1 MADVL
6 YEALK
11 PSLMSGGLSADLQ
24 KELGLN
30 DYGFN
35 NWANIARRQGNQIAF
50 NAASALG
57 LMDAY
62 NTTYN
67 LGLTH
72 DEIAK
77 GITRFRA
84 WHANRFGSDQLDA
97 TSSVAAVAAQSL
109 AEAMVAKGQD
119 GWGSA
124 FWQDMAKPGGE
135 LQKSNDAALSSGL
148 AAYENVTKTFNTWKF
163 ILGEGFADGQHYTYG
178 GGGGGFGDFLIA
190 VAPLVIAGVA
200 GASALGWGGLA
211 GTAGEAAAAGALSE
225 SAALAAADAAAGLIP
240 ANTGGM
246 FVGTEGLLG
255 GTGNAIADSAL
266 NGAVQSGITSA
277 VTGRDPVQGALSG
290 AAGGLLGTAGL
301 GQQVA
306 SGVGATGDAGAA
318 ITSGVNAAASTAAST
333 AIAGGS
339 FSDIL
344 ENSLT
349 SGITQGA
356 GSYVSNVLDSGSTA
370 IDRGVGGAV
379 TGGLNAAI
387 TGGDVGAGLLTSGL
401 SGAAGG
407 AATDAGYG
415 PEVAGVAQNV
425 TGGLLN
431 SALQEETAIQVPAPT
446 TTTPAPS
453 GGLSFSDIVPQF
465 KDVTR
470 STEWGD
476 RLLSAGRI

>member
-1 MADVL
+1 MASDLL

-11 PSLMSGGLSADLQ
+11 PFVGAGWLNQQAS
-24 KELGLN
+24 GLN
-30 DYGFN
+30 DFGWRNYV
-35 NWANIARRQGNQIAF
+35 AIAGNR
-50 NAASALG
+50 ASFDPSESLQ
-57 LMDAY
+57 LMRTW
-62 NTTYN
+62 NTTYG
-67 LGLTH
+67 LGLS
-72 DEIAK
+72 DAEIAT
-77 GITRFRA
+77 GIKKFGD
-84 WHANRFGSDQLDA
+84 WHVQRFGGGLAAD
-97 TSSVAAVAAQSL
+97 SSIPAVAAQSL
-109 AEAMVAKGQD
+109 AEAITAKG
-119 GWGSA
+119 GNGYGST
-124 FWQDMAKPGGE
+124 FWQDVAKPGGVLE
-135 LQKSNDAALSSGL
+135 MGNAAAIQKGKDAL
-148 AAYENVTKTFNTWKF
+148 AAIQTDWDNNIAVHGSGIT
-163 ILGEGFADGQHYTYG
+163 DGVSRSYG
-178 GGGGGFGDFLIA
+178 GDSFGDFLIA
-190 VAPLVIAGVA
+190 AAPLVIAGVA

-211 GTAGEAAAAGALSE
+211 GAAGEAAAAGALSE

-266 NGAVQSGITSA
+266 NGAVRSGITSA

-415 PEVAGVAQNV
+415 PEVAGVVQNV

-476 RLLSAGRI
+476 RLFSAGRI